1 MKILSVILR
10 YMYCMCT
17 DSSGSTESV
26 TKDNFSEIKQENLA
40 DMEHQVF
47 QPADVCCVIYVT
59 YYIC

>member
-1 MKILSVILR
+1 
-10 YMYCMCT
+10 MCT

-26 TKDNFSEIKQENLA
+26 TGDNFSEIKQENLA